1 MAAKRRA
8 VRLREVT
15 KDGGAMCMEAFH
27 SSASISV
34 RVCVGGGQGNA
45 RDPTLYV

>member
-15 KDGGAMCMEAFH
+15 EDGGAVCMEAFH
-27 SSASISV
+27 SSATISV
-34 RVCVGGGQGNA
+34 HVGGGGQGKA

>member
-34 RVCVGGGQGNA
+34 RVCGGGQGNA

>member
-15 KDGGAMCMEAFH
+15 GDGGAVCMEAFH
-27 SSASISV
+27 SSATISV
-34 RVCVGGGQGNA
+34 HVGGGRGKA
-45 RDPTLYV
+45 RDPTLHV